1 MYTVGAGATVY
12 RVSVYYIYC
21 IIYIYIRV
29 YVNKS
34 HTIASA
40 TDGFYA
46 DIQIMFGTVYNVHE
60 WTTKTSLHVAQ
71 RERKRYKAQP

>member
-1 MYTVGAGATVY
+1 MYTVGAGARVY
-12 RVSVYYIYC
+12 RVSVYCIIYC
-21 IIYIYIRV
+21 IIYIYIHV

-46 DIQIMFGTVYNVHE
+46 DIQIMFGTV
-60 WTTKTSLHVAQ
+60 
-71 RERKRYKAQP
+71 

>member
-12 RVSVYYIYC
+12 RVSVYCIYC

-46 DIQIMFGTVYNVHE
+46 DIQIMFGTVYMSGPPKPACMQLSKNENVIRHNP
-60 WTTKTSLHVAQ
+60 S
-71 RERKRYKAQP
+71 